1 MNDQKPYPLPL
12 CPDVQAVANWSSNE
26 LTGTLTF
33 SDPAFKPVHF
43 ITKPIDRHGLIRE
56 VTYLTHDD
64 MVIGT
69 RFVSRFY
76 LANPLTAR
84 DLLQGL
90 EIKSPTSVR
99 CCPKK
104 SCDDDNYKKGF
115 FFKVRKAIGVHKPHY
130 PDTEIEKDTYRQI
143 VEQCF
148 NLFHALKGG
157 FITPEEAGNCKWLID
172 VKMLSFTAE
181 FNGIF
186 SNIDKKNL
194 PPHVRLVAYYDI
206 LDTPA
211 LYDECSFAR
220 SVFLWAAQGYTQ
232 EMIAFFMGVSAS
244 KISRILNQPLDE

>member
-90 EIKSPTSVR
+90 EIKSPTPVR

-104 SCDDDNYKKGF
+104 SCDDDNYK
-115 FFKVRKAIGVHKPHY
+115 RA
-130 PDTEIEKDTYRQI
+130 
-143 VEQCF
+143 
-148 NLFHALKGG
+148 
-157 FITPEEAGNCKWLID
+157 
-172 VKMLSFTAE
+172 SF
-181 FNGIF
+181 
-186 SNIDKKNL
+186 S
-194 PPHVRLVAYYDI
+194 
-206 LDTPA
+206 
-211 LYDECSFAR
+211 R
-220 SVFLWAAQGYTQ
+220 SVKLSAYTNHTILIQ
-232 EMIAFFMGVSAS
+232 KSKRIPTARLPNSVSTCFTH
-244 KISRILNQPLDE
+244 